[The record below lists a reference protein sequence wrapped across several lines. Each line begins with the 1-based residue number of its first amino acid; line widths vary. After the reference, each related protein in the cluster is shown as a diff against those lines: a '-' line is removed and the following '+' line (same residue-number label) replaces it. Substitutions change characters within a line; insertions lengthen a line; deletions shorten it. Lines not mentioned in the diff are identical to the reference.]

1 MADISNKVSQI
12 RSAVYGKDVRES
24 IASGIEAINTESE
37 LAKKTSED
45 AAAVVTH
52 APQINSSNHWEV
64 WDATVQSYKDTG
76 ISATGPAG
84 PIGPAGAVG
93 PQGPAGEKGAT
104 GEQGVQGIQ
113 GEKGSTGEI
122 GPQGP
127 MGPAFSFGDSYSTLA
142 NLQAAHPTNDG
153 MGHLVGSVIYVW
165 AVNGWTETKIPAPDM
180 NDYLKKAEVKP
191 VATSGKYSDLD
202 EKPDLTALASAVQSA
217 KIGDTVVTKTGTE
230 LQLPAY
236 PVIPASLP
244 ANGGNASTV
253 GGYTIVIQ
261 AGEPA
266 TVAANTLVFSYD
278 VEATTT

>member
-24 IASGIEAINTESE
+24 IASGIEAINAESE
-37 LAKKTSED
+37 SAKKTSED
-45 AAAVVTH
+45 ATAAVTH
-52 APQINSSNHWEV
+52 APQINSSGHWEV
-64 WDATVQSYKDTG
+64 WDAASKSYKDTD
-76 ISATGPAG
+76 ISATGPTG
-84 PIGPAGAVG
+84 PTGPTGAVG
-93 PQGPAGEKGAT
+93 PQGSAGEKGAT
-104 GEQGVQGIQ
+104 GDIGPQGPT
-113 GEKGSTGEI
+113 GEKGSTGEP

-127 MGPAFSFGDSYSTLA
+127 TGPAFSFGDSYNTLA
-142 NLQAAHPTNDG
+142 DLQAAHPTNDG
-153 MGHLVGSVIYVW
+153 KGHLVGSVIYVW
-165 AVNGWTETKIPAPDM
+165 ATNGWTETKIPAPDM

-191 VATSGKYSDLD
+191 VATSGKYSDLE

-244 ANGGNASTV
+244 ANGGNAATV
-253 GGYTIVIQ
+253 GGYTIIVQ

-278 VEATTT
+278 VGAGA

>member
-1 MADISNKVSQI
+1 M
-12 RSAVYGKDVRES
+12 
-24 IASGIEAINTESE
+24 
-37 LAKKTSED
+37 
-45 AAAVVTH
+45 
-52 APQINSSNHWEV
+52 
-64 WDATVQSYKDTG
+64 
-76 ISATGPAG
+76 
-84 PIGPAGAVG
+84 
-93 PQGPAGEKGAT
+93 
-104 GEQGVQGIQ
+104 QGIQ

-142 NLQAAHPTNDG
+142 NLQAVHPTNDG

-278 VEATTT
+278 VGAGA